1 MKPSFPHWG
10 NLAQRLIR
18 NSEQNIDVQHVWV
31 ISDVTTKIC
40 KLAKMEKIV
49 VTHISF
55 HKVWRRVR
63 ANRWPIGELPSL
75 RATRVLGKQ
84 KQKKKKRNCT
94 ATKTTH
100 WNTQIEAAIIPFF
113 FPSHKPLLMSAW
125 NRSVTALF
133 GLIGIRCMSLT
144 AEVEGF
150 FFFCSGHLIHDPFF
164 LSRSLRC
171 IFFGELSKKKKKN
184 PKHAESFAKWDISWL
199 IRSFS
204 HHITTATL
212 SLSTSFFPHPLH
224 RHPSGALF
232 NSIPSPPPKL
242 PLFLFLSFSLSLAR
256 FLFIFL
262 FLSSFPSSPK
272 SLCVTLSFF
281 LSSQPLYFFY
291 ELRR

>member
-171 IFFGELSKKKKKN
+171 IFFGELSKKKKKTQN
-184 PKHAESFAKWDISWL
+184 MQRALQNETLVGWYGA
-199 IRSFS
+199 S
-204 HHITTATL
+204 HTT
-212 SLSTSFFPHPLH
+212 
-224 RHPSGALF
+224 
-232 NSIPSPPPKL
+232 
-242 PLFLFLSFSLSLAR
+242 
-256 FLFIFL
+256 
-262 FLSSFPSSPK
+262 
-272 SLCVTLSFF
+272 
-281 LSSQPLYFFY
+281 
-291 ELRR
+291 

>member
-1 MKPSFPHWG
+1 MKPSFPRWG

-84 KQKKKKRNCT
+84 KQKKKKKLHRHKN
-94 ATKTTH
+94 
-100 WNTQIEAAIIPFF
+100 NTLKHSDWSSDHPFF
-113 FPSHKPLLMSAW
+113 FSFTQTAAYECMKPLSDGFVWPHWDKMHVINCW
-125 NRSVTALF
+125 
-133 GLIGIRCMSLT
+133 GW
-144 AEVEGF
+144 GF
-150 FFFCSGHLIHDPFF
+150 FFFLLRTFNSWSLLSLPESPLYFF
-164 LSRSLRC
+164 WW
-171 IFFGELSKKKKKN
+171 IKQKKKKN

-232 NSIPSPPPKL
+232 NSISSPPN
-242 PLFLFLSFSLSLAR
+242 FLSFSSCHSASHWHALSL
-256 FLFIFL
+256 
-262 FLSSFPSSPK
+262 
-272 SLCVTLSFF
+272 
-281 LSSQPLYFFY
+281 FFY
-291 ELRR
+291 SSLPSHHPQNLSV

>member
-150 FFFCSGHLIHDPFF
+150 FFFLLRTFNSW
-164 LSRSLRC
+164 SL
-171 IFFGELSKKKKKN
+171 
-184 PKHAESFAKWDISWL
+184 
-199 IRSFS
+199 
-204 HHITTATL
+204 L
-212 SLSTSFFPHPLH
+212 SLPES
-224 RHPSGALF
+224 
-232 NSIPSPPPKL
+232 
-242 PLFLFLSFSLSLAR
+242 
-256 FLFIFL
+256 
-262 FLSSFPSSPK
+262 
-272 SLCVTLSFF
+272 
-281 LSSQPLYFFY
+281 PLYFFWWIKQKKKTQNMQRALQNETLVGWY
-291 ELRR
+291 GASHTT

>member
-84 KQKKKKRNCT
+84 KQKKKRNCT

-150 FFFCSGHLIHDPFF
+150 FFCSGHLIHDPF
-164 LSRSLRC
+164 LSV
-171 IFFGELSKKKKKN
+171 FFSPGVSAVFFWWIKQKKKKN
-184 PKHAESFAKWDISWL
+184 PKTCRELCKM
-199 IRSFS
+199 
-204 HHITTATL
+204 
-212 SLSTSFFPHPLH
+212 
-224 RHPSGALF
+224 RH
-232 NSIPSPPPKL
+232 
-242 PLFLFLSFSLSLAR
+242 
-256 FLFIFL
+256 
-262 FLSSFPSSPK
+262 
-272 SLCVTLSFF
+272 
-281 LSSQPLYFFY
+281 
-291 ELRR
+291 

>member
-1 MKPSFPHWG
+1 MKPSFPHLG

-113 FPSHKPLLMSAW
+113 FSFTQTAAYECMKPL
-125 NRSVTALF
+125 
-133 GLIGIRCMSLT
+133 CD
-144 AEVEGF
+144 GF
-150 FFFCSGHLIHDPFF
+150 VWPHWDKMHVINCWGWGFFFCSGHLIHDPFF

-171 IFFGELSKKKKKN
+171 IFFGELSKKKK
-184 PKHAESFAKWDISWL
+184 PKTCRELCKM
-199 IRSFS
+199 
-204 HHITTATL
+204 
-212 SLSTSFFPHPLH
+212 
-224 RHPSGALF
+224 RH
-232 NSIPSPPPKL
+232 
-242 PLFLFLSFSLSLAR
+242 
-256 FLFIFL
+256 
-262 FLSSFPSSPK
+262 
-272 SLCVTLSFF
+272 
-281 LSSQPLYFFY
+281 
-291 ELRR
+291 